1 MSPMSGKQMENIKTS
16 ESDMKDTESSFNR
29 PPKGFDQNKKNGISM
44 SKEHR
49 FLIRQN
55 LQNWG
60 MGVRESE

>member
-1 MSPMSGKQMENIKTS
+1 MSGKQMENIKTS

-49 FLIRQN
+49 FLMR
-55 LQNWG
+55 
-60 MGVRESE
+60 